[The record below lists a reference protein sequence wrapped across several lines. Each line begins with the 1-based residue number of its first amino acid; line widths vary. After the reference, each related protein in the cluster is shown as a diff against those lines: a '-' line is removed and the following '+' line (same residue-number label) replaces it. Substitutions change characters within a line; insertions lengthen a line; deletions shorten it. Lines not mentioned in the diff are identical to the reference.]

1 MLAGIH
7 RAAAEAPGLC
17 VSWQP
22 GSRPPWEALFEAAGK
37 SSLEQSWAY
46 GEAVAAQHGQIVERH
61 VLVAEG
67 EPLALLQA
75 FRRRYWKVGV
85 TRILR
90 GPLWLIDPLS
100 DPRAGG
106 ICRSIAAR
114 YRRRLDFLSWLP
126 ELPDDARSAA
136 LVESQGLRRV
146 ATGYA
151 SAWLDLRSEEHTS
164 ELQSLMRISYAVFC
178 LKKTKKQ

>member
-90 GPLWLIDPLS
+90 GPLLLIDPLS
-100 DPRAGG
+100 DPRSGGFCRRTAGRHRPRHAPLSSLPAPPDSYSG
-106 ICRSIAAR
+106 SE
-114 YRRRLDFLSWLP
+114 RR
-126 ELPDDARSAA
+126 
-136 LVESQGLRRV
+136 
-146 ATGYA
+146 
-151 SAWLDLRSEEHTS
+151 
-164 ELQSLMRISYAVFC
+164 
-178 LKKTKKQ
+178 

>member
-90 GPLWLIDPLS
+90 GP
-100 DPRAGG
+100 
-106 ICRSIAAR
+106 
-114 YRRRLDFLSWLP
+114 
-126 ELPDDARSAA
+126 
-136 LVESQGLRRV
+136 
-146 ATGYA
+146 
-151 SAWLDLRSEEHTS
+151 RSEERRVGKGGIRTGRSGWATS
-164 ELQSLMRISYAVFC
+164 HE
-178 LKKTKKQ
+178 KKKEKAHR